1 MTGSGGSGGDG
12 PAEPAGD
19 AVCHVA
25 VIGAGAIGSVAAA
38 VLAAETPHR
47 VTVCLR
53 PGATGGGR
61 GAPTRLEVH
70 RPDGTSFTAAPR
82 FVTDPAQLD
91 DGVDGGVDGGDGAGP
106 GLAGGWAPGSRADVV
121 LLATKTYQSAGVGP
135 WLDRL
140 CRPGTVVAVCQNG
153 IDQVER
159 VSPLAPSAV
168 VIPVVVLMA
177 ADRETP
183 ERVRQASPAVFD
195 VPANDAGR
203 AVAALYEGT
212 SLRIRVT
219 DDFTTAAWSKLL
231 INAVVGAMGALT
243 LRDISVMN
251 RDDLRA
257 AALPLAREVVAVGRA
272 EGAAFAPDAAQA
284 MLDAVVG
291 RAPGHLS
298 SIAADRRDGRPL
310 EWEAR
315 NAVVSRLG
323 RVHGI
328 PTPCNDLVTA
338 VLRACS
344 VDDG

>member
-1 MTGSGGSGGDG
+1 MSSMSAMSAMSGE
-12 PAEPAGD
+12 AA
-19 AVCHVA
+19 AVVCHVA
-25 VIGAGAIGSVAAA
+25 VIGAGAIGGIAAA
-38 VLAAETPHR
+38 ALAAGTPHR

-53 PGATGGGR
+53 PRVGAGDGGPPG
-61 GAPTRLEVH
+61 PSRLEVK

-82 FVTDPAQLD
+82 FVTDPAQL
-91 DGVDGGVDGGDGAGP
+91 GSDGA
-106 GLAGGWAPGSRADVV
+106 AKADVV
-121 LLATKTYQSAGVGP
+121 LLATKAYQSPGAAP
-135 WLDRL
+135 WLARL

-159 VSPLAPSAV
+159 VSPLAPGAD

-177 ADRETP
+177 ADRESP
-183 ERVRQASPAVFD
+183 EIIRQASPAVFD

-203 AVAALYEGT
+203 RVAALFEGT
-212 SLRIRVT
+212 ALRIRVS

-243 LRDISVMN
+243 LRDISVMS
-251 RDDLRA
+251 RHDLRV
-257 AALPLAREVVAVGRA
+257 AALTLAEEVAAVGRA
-272 EGAAFAPDAAQA
+272 EGAAFAPDAALR

-310 EWEAR
+310 EWEVR

-323 RVHGI
+323 RRHGI
-328 PTPCNDLVTA
+328 PTPVNDLVTA
-338 VLRACS
+338 LLRACS
-344 VDDG
+344 AGD